1 MNDVEK
7 MIAVRDVDGLNDA
20 ISFLRK
26 DGRLA
31 EAYYVCK
38 LAQQNNLDVT
48 ASAVWVLY
56 DFLKSDSEFTKYMR
70 IVQENYEIQKTIFSD
85 DYEIGYFSLY
95 IKLTQAQI
103 IRKAWKLSK
112 QEKWDELHELVTTSF
127 TFFVNQ
133 EFNLA
138 DWDSELTSTDNYYSG
153 KNQMVGISGFLGD
166 LISCY
171 VRSEH

>member
-31 EAYYVCK
+31 EAYHVCK

-56 DFLKSDSEFTKYMR
+56 GFLKNDSEFTKYMR

-85 DYEIGYFSLY
+85 EKSLG
-95 IKLTQAQI
+95 T
-103 IRKAWKLSK
+103 
-112 QEKWDELHELVTTSF
+112 
-127 TFFVNQ
+127 
-133 EFNLA
+133 
-138 DWDSELTSTDNYYSG
+138 
-153 KNQMVGISGFLGD
+153 
-166 LISCY
+166 
-171 VRSEH
+171 

>member
-31 EAYYVCK
+31 EAYHVCK

-56 DFLKSDSEFTKYMR
+56 DFLKSDSEFTKYMKLFK
-70 IVQENYEIQKTIFSD
+70 KTTRFKRL
-85 DYEIGYFSLY
+85 YSLM
-95 IKLTQAQI
+95 IMKL
-103 IRKAWKLSK
+103 
-112 QEKWDELHELVTTSF
+112 
-127 TFFVNQ
+127 N
-133 EFNLA
+133 
-138 DWDSELTSTDNYYSG
+138 
-153 KNQMVGISGFLGD
+153 ISHC
-166 LISCY
+166 I
-171 VRSEH
+171 